1 MYRELVHENP
11 QTPDLATLEP
21 DEERRFLRKETT
33 VDEVW
38 LEKKVKVCPE
48 WKVRVLY
55 QYGSVVVVV
64 WNVDGGTGRPGGEGG
79 RDCPPLTEKGFYPKG
94 LFHRFSQC
102 GLPSRHLC
110 WHRDIRHTNGALFAY
125 QWCGRLAAGRHQ
137 C

>member
-38 LEKKVKVCPE
+38 LERKVKVCPE
-48 WKVRVLY
+48 RKVRVLV

-64 WNVDGGTGRPGGEGG
+64 WNVDGGNRETGGGGG
-79 RDCPPLTEKGFYPKG
+79 KGPPPPY
-94 LFHRFSQC
+94 
-102 GLPSRHLC
+102 
-110 WHRDIRHTNGALFAY
+110 
-125 QWCGRLAAGRHQ
+125 
-137 C
+137 